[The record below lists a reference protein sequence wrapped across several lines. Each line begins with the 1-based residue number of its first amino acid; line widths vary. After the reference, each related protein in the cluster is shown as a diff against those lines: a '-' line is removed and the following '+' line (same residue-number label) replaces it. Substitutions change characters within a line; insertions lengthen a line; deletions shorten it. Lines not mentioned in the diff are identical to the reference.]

1 MNYLAHIFLSGDDR
15 RVQIGNFVG
24 DAVKGRAYE
33 NYPLGFREGILL
45 HREIDDYTDHH
56 PVVREVVDMLRGGF
70 GRYSGVLTD
79 IYFDHLLARSFQSYS
94 GQSLRWF
101 AFGFYRALV
110 LNYRH
115 LPERFKGFLWHF
127 ILTNR
132 LVRYASLS
140 GIKRS
145 LEIMVEYKNL
155 GVDPGAAIV
164 FFVRSFPAGCS
175 KEMSYDV
182 GGGYKLLIINI
193 NLGVWKNY

>member
-145 LEIMVEYKNL
+145 WKSWWNTRIWELTRGRPSSFSRGIRIGYRSCS
-155 GVDPGAAIV
+155 IV
-164 FFVRSFPAGCS
+164 SCRMFKRNV
-175 KEMSYDV
+175 V
-182 GGGYKLLIINI
+182 
-193 NLGVWKNY
+193 

>member
-127 ILTNR
+127 ILRIDWCVMRPFLELN
-132 LVRYASLS
+132 VHGNHG
-140 GIKRS
+140 GIQEFGS
-145 LEIMVEYKNL
+145 
-155 GVDPGAAIV
+155 
-164 FFVRSFPAGCS
+164 
-175 KEMSYDV
+175 
-182 GGGYKLLIINI
+182 
-193 NLGVWKNY
+193 

>member
-33 NYPLGFREGILL
+33 NYPSGFREGILL

-56 PVVREVVDMLRGGF
+56 PVVREVIDLLRGDF
-70 GRYSGVLTD
+70 GRYSGVLAD
-79 IYFDHLLARSFQSYS
+79 IYFDHLLAKNFRRYS
-94 GQSLRWF
+94 GRSLKWF
-101 AFGFYRALV
+101 AFTFYGALL
-110 LNYRH
+110 LNYH
-115 LPERFKGFLWHF
+115 YLPEQFKNFLWHF

-140 GIKRS
+140 GIKHS

-155 GVDPGAAIV
+155 RINPELAVV
-164 FFVRSFPAGCS
+164 FFKNNQGRLQELFDRFLPDVRERCRLVL
-175 KEMSYDV
+175 EMD
-182 GGGYKLLIINI
+182 IIC
-193 NLGVWKNY
+193 

>member
-33 NYPLGFREGILL
+33 NYPLGFRKGILL

-56 PVVREVVDMLRGGF
+56 PVVREAIDMLRADF
-70 GRYSGVLTD
+70 GRYSGVLT
-79 IYFDHLLARSFQSYS
+79 
-94 GQSLRWF
+94 LRRF
-101 AFGFYRALV
+101 AWGFYGALI
-110 LNYRH
+110 LNYRY

-140 GIKRS
+140 GIERS
-145 LEIMVEYKNL
+145 LGIMVEYKNL
-155 GVDPGAAIV
+155 RIDPGAAIV
-164 FFVRSFPAGCS
+164 VFERKQERLQELFDRFLPDVRKMCHLVLYMNANC
-175 KEMSYDV
+175 
-182 GGGYKLLIINI
+182 
-193 NLGVWKNY
+193 

>member
-24 DAVKGRAYE
+24 DAVKGLDYKD
-33 NYPLGFREGILL
+33 YPSGFREGILL

-56 PVVREVVDMLRGGF
+56 PVVREVIDMLRGDF

-79 IYFDHLLARSFQSYS
+79 IYFDHLLARNFLHYS
-94 GQSLRWF
+94 GCSLRWF
-101 AFGFYRALV
+101 ALGFYGALV

-115 LPERFKGFLWHF
+115 LPERFKDFLWHF

-132 LVRYASLS
+132 LVRYASLA

-155 GVDPGAAIV
+155 RISPETAII
-164 FFVRSFPAGCS
+164 FFERNQDRLQGLFDRFLPDIRERCRLV
-175 KEMSYDV
+175 
-182 GGGYKLLIINI
+182 
-193 NLGVWKNY
+193 LGMDTIC

>member
-24 DAVKGRAYE
+24 DAVKGRTYE
-33 NYPLGFREGILL
+33 NYPSGFREGILL

-56 PVVREVVDMLRGGF
+56 LVVREAIDMLRGDF
-70 GRYSGVLTD
+70 GRYSG
-79 IYFDHLLARSFQSYS
+79 R
-94 GQSLRWF
+94 SLRWF
-101 AFGFYRALV
+101 ACSFYGALV
-110 LNYRH
+110 LNYRY

-155 GVDPGAAIV
+155 GVDPEAAIV
-164 FFVRSFPAGCS
+164 FFERNQDRLQELFDRFLP
-175 KEMSYDV
+175 DV
-182 GGGYKLLIINI
+182 QEKCRMMLETNI
-193 NLGVWKNY
+193 NC

>member
-33 NYPLGFREGILL
+33 NYPLGFRKGILL

-56 PVVREVVDMLRGGF
+56 PVVREAIDMLRADF

-79 IYFDHLLARSFQSYS
+79 IYFDHLLARNFRHYS
-94 GQSLRWF
+94 GRSLRRF
-101 AFGFYRALV
+101 AWGFYGALI
-110 LNYRH
+110 LNYRY

-140 GIKRS
+140 GIERS

-155 GVDPGAAIV
+155 RIDPGLAIV
-164 FFVRSFPAGCS
+164 FFERNQERLQELFDRFLPDVRKICHLVL
-175 KEMSYDV
+175 EM
-182 GGGYKLLIINI
+182 NA
-193 NLGVWKNY
+193 NC

>member
-101 AFGFYRALV
+101 AFGFL
-110 LNYRH
+110 
-115 LPERFKGFLWHF
+115 
-127 ILTNR
+127 
-132 LVRYASLS
+132 
-140 GIKRS
+140 
-145 LEIMVEYKNL
+145 
-155 GVDPGAAIV
+155 
-164 FFVRSFPAGCS
+164 
-175 KEMSYDV
+175 
-182 GGGYKLLIINI
+182 
-193 NLGVWKNY
+193 

>member
-115 LPERFKGFLWHF
+115 LPERFKWFLWHF

-164 FFVRSFPAGCS
+164 FFERNQDRLQELFDRFLP
-175 KEMSYDV
+175 DV
-182 GGGYKLLIINI
+182 QKKCRMMLEADISC
-193 NLGVWKNY
+193 

>member
-33 NYPLGFREGILL
+33 NYPLGFRKGILL

-56 PVVREVVDMLRGGF
+56 PVVREVIDMLRADF

-79 IYFDHLLARSFQSYS
+79 IYFDHLLARNFRHYS
-94 GQSLRWF
+94 GRSLRRF
-101 AFGFYRALV
+101 AWGFYGALI
-110 LNYRH
+110 LNYRY

-140 GIKRS
+140 GIERS
-145 LEIMVEYKNL
+145 LGIMVEYKNL
-155 GVDPGAAIV
+155 RIDPGAAIV
-164 FFVRSFPAGCS
+164 FFERNQERLQELFDRFLPDVRNRCHLVL
-175 KEMSYDV
+175 EM
-182 GGGYKLLIINI
+182 NA
-193 NLGVWKNY
+193 NC